1 MSSAVSANDG
11 AESAYRDIKTKV
23 TALRADNK
31 ARRFRHSY
39 EKLIRQF
46 EGFIKKHPKTERTD
60 DALFMTARLW
70 DELARMSELKVDRQ
84 QAQRAYKQLRKR
96 YPQSS
101 LVDDALFKAA
111 KLKMDLDA
119 DRVGTLAMLEQII
132 NMGRS
137 RADMYAQAQDYKKAL
152 QKKNDIEK
160 PVLAT
165 SGQGNAVVVPS
176 PETVA
181 KKQNYAKWSWI
192 EKESW

>member
-1 MSSAVSANDG
+1 
-11 AESAYRDIKTKV
+11 
-23 TALRADNK
+23 
-31 ARRFRHSY
+31 
-39 EKLIRQF
+39 
-46 EGFIKKHPKTERTD
+46 
-60 DALFMTARLW
+60 MTARLW

-137 RADMYAQAQDYKKAL
+137 KADMYAQAQDYKKAL

-165 SGQGNAVVVPS
+165 SGQGSAVVVPS
-176 PETVA
+176 PGLW
-181 KKQNYAKWSWI
+181 QNKITPSGRGSRRAGKFGSIRPCRGQTW
-192 EKESW
+192 